1 MIATCVRIFSKA
13 SGTFRKHFKVAA
25 NLNRIGTISRCCIY
39 VPLTGDINPQPIRA
53 KGSTE
58 QKNEADMVCRSQQNL
73 NRNRGGEASGE
84 FIGDVIGA
92 VQLPLANVEFA
103 LEQYLLAHGQ
113 RLDTETRILLAGVRD
128 CVGRVAVSAQR
139 LSRSEDVAPQQIRRI
154 A

>member
-1 MIATCVRIFSKA
+1 M
-13 SGTFRKHFKVAA
+13 
-25 NLNRIGTISRCCIY
+25 
-39 VPLTGDINPQPIRA
+39 
-53 KGSTE
+53 
-58 QKNEADMVCRSQQNL
+58 MCRSQQNL
-73 NRNRGGEASGE
+73 NHNRGGEADGE

-139 LSRSEDVAPQQIRRI
+139 LSRDGEAIPGQLRHI